1 MVTALLTNDMNVCLV
16 LQYAGTV
23 CTRNS
28 TDRMSTVARYYN
40 QRQIVEKFQSFTI

>member
-23 CTRNS
+23 
-28 TDRMSTVARYYN
+28 APE
-40 QRQIVEKFQSFTI
+40 IPLIE